1 MTAQLFVFPI
11 RPMGQRAV
19 QLTHIGIQRRAIV
32 PPVKLQPAPDLWIEH
47 PRQIFDGLVTA
58 SMQIPASNLLA
69 DRFPRF
75 VGNGRAEVDEVLA
88 EPILR
93 SPGLKTIAQK
103 IELLVRVSPPPVVIQ

>member
-47 PRQIFDGLVTA
+47 PHPEPTSPAGSRRNPDGTTDLSPVPVSISPPFARSDPIRWESPTA
-58 SMQIPASNLLA
+58 
-69 DRFPRF
+69 FPRRLPS
-75 VGNGRAEVDEVLA
+75 V
-88 EPILR
+88 
-93 SPGLKTIAQK
+93 
-103 IELLVRVSPPPVVIQ
+103 